1 MMRQAGRYLAE
12 YRNIRKNTPFLT
24 LCKTPD
30 LAAEVSMQ
38 PYYIVGVD
46 AVIFFSD
53 ILIPAE
59 AMGIDVALTDRGPE
73 IGNPVRSKDD
83 VDRLNVPEPDQ
94 AVPFVAQILRTLR
107 RELADKVPLIGFAG
121 APWTLGSYMI
131 EGGGSK
137 NFSVIKS
144 MAYSEPLVFH
154 AFMEKLADTVG
165 AYLRYQVESGAQIV
179 QLFDS
184 WAGELSRA
192 DYEEFALPYT
202 QKIFE
207 IVGDAVPRILFI
219 NGSANLLEAMA
230 RSGAE
235 VLSVDWRIPI
245 AEVRRRVG
253 PDIAIQGNLDPCL
266 LLGPPERMLARTAEI
281 LDEAGPTGH
290 IMNLGH
296 GILPPTPVENARAFI
311 ESVKTYQRNV

>member
-1 MMRQAGRYLAE
+1 MRQAGRYLAE
-12 YRNIRKNTPFLT
+12 YRNIRKDTPFLT

-73 IGNPVRSKDD
+73 ISNPVRSKDD
-83 VDRLNVPEPDQ
+83 VDRLNVPEPDE

-107 RELADKVPLIGFAG
+107 RELVDKVPLIGFAG

-137 NFSVIKS
+137 NFSMIKS

>member
-12 YRNIRKNTPFLT
+12 YRNIRKDTPFLT

-73 IGNPVRSKDD
+73 ISNPVRSKDD
-83 VDRLNVPEPDQ
+83 VDRLNVPEPDE

-107 RELADKVPLIGFAG
+107 RELVDKVPLIGFAG

-137 NFSVIKS
+137 NFSMIKS

>member
-12 YRNIRKNTPFLT
+12 YRNIRKDTPFLT

-59 AMGIDVALTDRGPE
+59 AMGIDVALTDRGPK

-154 AFMEKLADTVG
+154 AFMKKLADMVG

-202 QKIFE
+202 QKVFE

-266 LLGPPERMLARTAEI
+266 LLGSPERMLARTTEI